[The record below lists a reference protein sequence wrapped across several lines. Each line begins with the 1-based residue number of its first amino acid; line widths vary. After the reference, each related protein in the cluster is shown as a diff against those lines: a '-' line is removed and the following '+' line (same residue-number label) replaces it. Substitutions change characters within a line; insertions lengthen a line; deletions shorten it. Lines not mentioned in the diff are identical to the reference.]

1 MRWTDLVRYVL
12 RRVALAFVLVFVVS
26 SGALWLAHLAP
37 GDAATDLIR
46 PGVSPQTVARERAR
60 LGLDRPF
67 AAQYLDWIG
76 RAVRFDLGES
86 VRYGRPVTE
95 LVGARAANTALLA
108 LVALV
113 VATAIGL
120 GFGIVAGS
128 RGGRGVAT
136 VIGAGS
142 IAVLSVPP
150 LLASLLLA
158 LVAARTGWFP
168 VGGMTTPG
176 LEAAGWLA
184 RAADTG
190 WHLVLPVLALALP
203 LGATIERL
211 QSKALGETLQEP
223 FIRAAISRGLPRRR
237 ILWRHAMPVA
247 LRPVIGVYGII
258 IGSLL
263 SGSFVVEIVSAWP
276 GLGRLMYDALLAR
289 DVHLV
294 AGCVL
299 AGAVFLAVGTLL
311 SDLALVASDPR
322 LRSES

>member
-1 MRWTDLVRYVL
+1 MRPSELARYLL
-12 RRVALAFVLVFVVS
+12 RRLALAGVLVFLVA

-37 GDAATDLIR
+37 GDAATELIR
-46 PGVSPQTVARERAR
+46 PGVSPETVARERAR

-67 AAQYLDWIG
+67 AMQYLAWMG
-76 RAVRFDLGES
+76 RAVRLDLGES
-86 VRYGRPVTE
+86 FRYGWPVTE
-95 LVGARAANTALLA
+95 LLGARAANTALLA

-113 VATAIGL
+113 VATMLGL
-120 GFGIVAGS
+120 GLGTVAGS
-128 RGGRGVAT
+128 RGGSGIAT

-176 LEAAGWLA
+176 LETAGWLA
-184 RAADTG
+184 RAGDTA
-190 WHLVLPVLALALP
+190 WHLVLPGLALALP

-211 QSKALGETLQEP
+211 QSKALAETLQEP
-223 FIRAAISRGLPRRR
+223 FIRGAISRGLPRRR

-294 AGCVL
+294 AGCAL
-299 AGAVFLAVGTLL
+299 TGAVFLAIGNLI
-311 SDLALVASDPR
+311 SDVALFASDPR